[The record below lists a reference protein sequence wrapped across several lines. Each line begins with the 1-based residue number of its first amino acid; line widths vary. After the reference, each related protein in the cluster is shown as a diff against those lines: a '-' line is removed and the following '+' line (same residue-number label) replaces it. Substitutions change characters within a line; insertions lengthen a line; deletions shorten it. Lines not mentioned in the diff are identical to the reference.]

1 MLKIPYRE
9 RELGVERI
17 LDLELVLDLVI
28 EILCTVVRV
37 EVEVKVVS

>member
-17 LDLELVLDLVI
+17 LDLDLVI
-28 EILCTVVRV
+28 EILCTVFRV